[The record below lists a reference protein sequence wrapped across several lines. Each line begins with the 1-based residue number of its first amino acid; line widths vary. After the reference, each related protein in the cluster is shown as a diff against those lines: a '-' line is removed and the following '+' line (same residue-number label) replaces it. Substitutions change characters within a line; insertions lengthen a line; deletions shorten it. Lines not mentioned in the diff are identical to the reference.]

1 MEFFLDY
8 AAFAAKVTTVIL
20 LIVGA
25 ILLVVVVSARTR
37 QTAGEALTIKRI
49 NDRIES
55 LADTVRAASMPEK
68 ALKKYRKARKK
79 AAKAATDDKER
90 PRLFLLR
97 FDGDIRASQVS
108 QLREEISAVISAAE
122 PTDEVV
128 LCLESGGGMV
138 HGYGLAASQLA
149 RLRDANLKLT
159 VCIDKVAASGGYMM
173 ACVADRVRAAP
184 FAIIGSIGVV
194 MQLPNFNRLLKEN
207 HIDFEMVTAGKYKRT
222 LTMFGE
228 NSPEGREKVQAEL
241 EQTHVLFKDF
251 IQTFRPGIALE
262 QVATGEHWFGS
273 KALELGLVDE
283 LGTSDDFLLDA
294 AADRDIFEIS
304 FKTKKPITE
313 RLLERGTDSL
323 LRLFA

>member
-1 MEFFLDY
+1 MEFLLDY

-20 LIVGA
+20 LVVGA
-25 ILLVVVVSARTR
+25 ILFVVVISARTR
-37 QTAGEALTIKRI
+37 QTDGEALSIKRI

-55 LADTVRAASMPEK
+55 LADTVRAASMSDK
-68 ALKKYRKARKK
+68 ALKKHRKARKK
-79 AAKAATDDKER
+79 AAKAAGDDSER

-251 IQTFRPGIALE
+251 IQTFRPGIALD

-294 AADRDIFEIS
+294 AAGREIFEIS
-304 FKTKKPITE
+304 FKTKKPIAE

>member
-20 LIVGA
+20 LVVGA